1 MKLSDMKGW
10 DKLSESDR
18 AEVEKFAGYLRLV
31 SQAKAAGCTSAEAQ
45 QAIHPDFYGE
55 DDGRDQRG

>member
-10 DKLSESDR
+10 DKLSEHDR
-18 AEVEKFAGYLRLV
+18 AQVEKFAGYLRLV

-45 QAIHPDFYGE
+45 RAIHPDVYGE
-55 DDGRDQRG
+55 DEARTG